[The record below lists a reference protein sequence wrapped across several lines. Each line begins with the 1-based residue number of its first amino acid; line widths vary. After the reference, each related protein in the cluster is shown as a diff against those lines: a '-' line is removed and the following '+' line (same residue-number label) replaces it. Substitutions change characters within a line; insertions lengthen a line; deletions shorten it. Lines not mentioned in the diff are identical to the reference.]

1 MEKKLILA
9 QFEATQKQLQEII
22 KNQNNLKTL
31 IEESQEQFH
40 VYQLTEDLANDKSV
54 WFKYAK
60 FYTKKVLEKVSE
72 EVVVDFYIPDDA
84 SIPDYVKDEIEV
96 YALKHSITDIE
107 LPKHE

>member
-1 MEKKLILA
+1 MTIRKILMENTNDWCDVDLYTVERAIKEYAEFYA
-9 QFEATQKQLQEII
+9 Q
-22 KNQNNLKTL
+22 
-31 IEESQEQFH
+31 
-40 VYQLTEDLANDKSV
+40 
-54 WFKYAK
+54 
-60 FYTKKVLEKVSE
+60 KVLEKAAD

>member
-1 MEKKLILA
+1 M
-9 QFEATQKQLQEII
+9 
-22 KNQNNLKTL
+22 NNLPSFLPHQVNITTL
-31 IEESQEQFH
+31 TEHIEECHFQLFGFYPTDTQEAN
-40 VYQLTEDLANDKSV
+40 YQILRCYFEDYSEVFAR
-54 WFKYAK
+54 
-60 FYTKKVLEKVSE
+60 KVLEKAAD